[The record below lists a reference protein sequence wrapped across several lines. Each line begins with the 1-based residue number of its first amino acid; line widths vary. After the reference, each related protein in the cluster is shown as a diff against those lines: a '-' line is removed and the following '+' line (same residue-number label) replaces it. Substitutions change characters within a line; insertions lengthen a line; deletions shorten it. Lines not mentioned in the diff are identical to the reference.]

1 MARERPVSSWWNRLL
16 NAFNRL
22 DARERLL
29 VSILLAVL
37 GIILLYVAVI
47 GPILGAAN
55 RGEERLATADQQL
68 SVMQRLRRDYD
79 DVQGRLVD
87 VEQRIQ
93 RGARGNLRTTLES
106 LAQQATVKVESMEP
120 QASPSH
126 PKYRETK
133 VEVGLRNV
141 TLAQT
146 VNYLH
151 QIDIAPQALSVKSL
165 RIRTR
170 AEQPDLLDVTFTVS
184 SFEPI

>member
-1 MARERPVSSWWNRLL
+1 
-16 NAFNRL
+16 
-22 DARERLL
+22 
-29 VSILLAVL
+29 VSIVGALLAVA
-37 GIILLYVAVI
+37 LLYLIVVA
-47 GPILGAAN
+47 PILRWSS
-55 RGEERLATADQQL
+55 RGEDRLATADQRLQL
-68 SVMQRLRRDYD
+68 MQRLRRDYD
-79 DVQGRLVD
+79 DVRGRLAD

-93 RGARGNLRTTLES
+93 RGARSELRTTLES
-106 LAQQATVKVESMEP
+106 LAQQASVKVESMEP
-120 QASPSH
+120 QASPAH

-146 VNYLH
+146 VHYLH

>member
-1 MARERPVSSWWNRLL
+1 MSELWNRLL
-16 NAFNRL
+16 NAFNGL
-22 DARERLL
+22 ESRERML
-29 VSILLAVL
+29 VSIVL
-37 GIILLYVAVI
+37 VLFGAALLYVAVI
-47 GPILGAAN
+47 GPILRASDA
-55 RGEERLATADQQL
+55 GEERLASADQQL
-68 SVMQRLRRDYD
+68 QVMQRLRRDYD

-93 RGARGNLRTTLES
+93 RGAKSELRTTLES
-106 LAQQATVKVESMEP
+106 LAQEASVKVESMEP
-120 QASPSH
+120 QASPAH

-146 VNYLH
+146 VHYLH
-151 QIDIAPQALSVKSL
+151 GIDVAPQALSVKSL